1 MKKINFTGSTA
12 VGSILAS
19 LAGKYLKPTV
29 MELGGKAPAIVCED
43 ANIEHAALQCSLG
56 AFLHAGQVCMST
68 ERIIVHAAIA
78 DSFRAA
84 LKAAIETVFPETRM
98 PQLISSAPVLKNQKM
113 LAEALSKGGIL
124 IHGNTASLSE
134 HSKTQ
139 MSVAVVE
146 TVDPS
151 MDMYFTEGFGPTVS
165 LFVVG
170 SDEEAIKLAND
181 TEYGLTS
188 AIFTEDLR
196 RAFRI
201 AKAIESGAVH
211 INSMTIHDETNL
223 PHGGA
228 KSSGFGRFNSLSGLR
243 EWVRTKTITW
253 KD

>member
-1 MKKINFTGSTA
+1 
-12 VGSILAS
+12 
-19 LAGKYLKPTV
+19 
-29 MELGGKAPAIVCED
+29 
-43 ANIEHAALQCSLG
+43 
-56 AFLHAGQVCMST
+56 
-68 ERIIVHAAIA
+68 
-78 DSFRAA
+78 
-84 LKAAIETVFPETRM
+84 
-98 PQLISSAPVLKNQKM
+98 
-113 LAEALSKGGIL
+113 
-124 IHGNTASLSE
+124 
-134 HSKTQ
+134 